1 MDLIHRRA
9 IEALAPDISADR
21 RLSLLTAWGRRLAEL
36 GVSPAASG
44 NLSCR
49 SAAGFVITATG
60 VPLGA
65 IAPEHW
71 VEVTAVEPM
80 HGGGLRV
87 DSRGMFEPSRD
98 SAVHAATY
106 RRVPRASCV
115 FHLHPDYLEELVDRL
130 GVPATAAYYRAG
142 TVESVREIERFLD
155 ATPDVGYF
163 VLVEHGIVCTG
174 PTIDAAGTRVE
185 KMHRAILRHGR
196 S

>member
-1 MDLIHRRA
+1 MDLVHRRS
-9 IEALAPDISADR
+9 IEPLAAGISADP

-65 IAPEHW
+65 IEPDHW

-80 HGGGLRV
+80 HGGGLQV

-106 RRVPRASCV
+106 RRVPQASCV
-115 FHLHPDYLEELVDRL
+115 FHLHPDYLHELVEHL
-130 GVPATAAYYRAG
+130 GVPATGAYYRAG

-155 ATPDVGYF
+155 ATPGADYF

-174 PTIDAAGTRVE
+174 PTIDAAGTLVE
-185 KMHRAILRHGR
+185 QMHRAVLRQGR
-196 S
+196 T